1 MMGLPNWLHWVGWF
15 TITTFISLI
24 TISIMTI
31 VIVVGDVYE
40 NVNPLIIF
48 MTLYTYA
55 LSTMCFNFA
64 QTTLFSNRKLSLYLF
79 NV

>member
-64 QTTLFSNRKLSLYLF
+64 QTTLFSNRKFSLF
-79 NV
+79 IE